1 MRRWTWLIC
10 GGLVLAPVAAVVAG
24 DTTEAYPIC
33 EGEPSPAQRQ
43 AAQGAF
49 QAGSGSYQEGEYTK
63 AVEYWRDAY
72 RRDCT
77 AHMLLLN
84 LANAYE
90 RLGDRRAA
98 VLALK
103 TYLER
108 QKDITDRPMLEKR
121 IKNLEDQIAAAEA
134 ASAKPSAAPPPAS
147 SSPAPAPAP
156 TQTATTTAG
165 KSITPWI
172 VVGAGGILTVV
183 GVLTYAG
190 GKSKVDDAEAACP
203 DRVCADPAIQNKG
216 NDGRE
221 QMNLGGV
228 LTGLG
233 LAGVAGGLVW
243 HFVFD
248 KPGNPS
254 TGRLAPAVAPGYAGM
269 SYGGTF

>member
-24 DTTEAYPIC
+24 DTTEAYPTC

-63 AVEYWRDAY
+63 AIEYWRDAY

-108 QKDITDRPMLEKR
+108 QKDVTDRPMLEKR
-121 IKNLEDQIAAAEA
+121 IKNLEEQIAAAEA
-134 ASAKPSAAPPPAS
+134 ASAKPSATPPPAS
-147 SSPAPAPAP
+147 SAPSPAPVP
-156 TQTATTTAG
+156 TQTAATTGG

-172 VVGAGGILTVV
+172 VVGVGGVLTVV

-190 GKSKVDDAEAACP
+190 GKSKVNDAEAACP
-203 DRVCADPAIQNKG
+203 DRVCADPATQNKG
-216 NDGRE
+216 NDGRK
-221 QMNLGGV
+221 QMNVGGV

-243 HFVFD
+243 HFAFD
-248 KPGNPS
+248 KPGTPS
-254 TGRLAPAVAPGYAGM
+254 TGWLEPTVAPGYAGM